1 MKKLISIA
9 LVAGLMAS
17 LALFSFSQPVS
28 AHGTLQVGDYSV
40 VIGFHNEPVLV
51 GIPNSLDLFVTNTKT
66 NTKVNGLESTLKAEV
81 IFGASKKT
89 LTLAPQEDIDGAY
102 TTDLL
107 PTREGD
113 YTWHIFGTI
122 ENTPIDVSMTS
133 SPTTFDSAA
142 PLSSIAFPDS
152 SVSASG
158 PSGAQPA
165 LLLGAAGVVLGLAG
179 LLFGLLALRKST
191 RIP

>member
-66 NTKVNGLESTLKAEV
+66 NTKVK
-81 IFGASKKT
+81 I
-89 LTLAPQEDIDGAY
+89 
-102 TTDLL
+102 LL
-107 PTREGD
+107 
-113 YTWHIFGTI
+113 
-122 ENTPIDVSMTS
+122 N
-133 SPTTFDSAA
+133 
-142 PLSSIAFPDS
+142 
-152 SVSASG
+152 
-158 PSGAQPA
+158 
-165 LLLGAAGVVLGLAG
+165 LL
-179 LLFGLLALRKST
+179 R
-191 RIP
+191 R